1 MIINQDL
8 IKQVFSFIHC
18 SNNSFGSFKIIVPLM
33 YSILNWILDSESTN
47 LASELYITFGFII
60 FIVINLLITIYSRE
74 FSEEFEANYNPD
86 LWIKRRC
93 RASGQ
98 SIS

>member
-1 MIINQDL
+1 M
-8 IKQVFSFIHC
+8 FSFTHC
-18 SNNSFGSFKIIVPLM
+18 SNNPFGSFKIIVPLM
-33 YSILNWILDSESTN
+33 YSILNWILVSESTK
-47 LASELYITFGFII
+47 LESELYITFGFII

-74 FSEEFEANYNPD
+74 FSEDFDVNYNPD

>member
-1 MIINQDL
+1 
-8 IKQVFSFIHC
+8 
-18 SNNSFGSFKIIVPLM
+18 M
-33 YSILNWILDSESTN
+33 YSILNWILGSESTK
-47 LASELYITFGFII
+47 LASELYITFGFIS

-74 FSEEFEANYNPD
+74 FSEDFDVNYNPD

>member
-1 MIINQDL
+1 MIINQSL
-8 IKQVFSFIHC
+8 IKQVFSYIHC

-33 YSILNWILDSESTN
+33 YSILNWILDSESTK
-47 LASELYITFGFII
+47 LESELYITFGFISC
-60 FIVINLLITIYSRE
+60 IVINLLVTIYSRE
-74 FSEEFEANYNPD
+74 FSEDFDINHNPD

>member
-18 SNNSFGSFKIIVPLM
+18 SINSFGAFKIIVPLM

-74 FSEEFEANYNPD
+74 FSEDFEANYNPD
-86 LWIKRRC
+86 L
-93 RASGQ
+93 
-98 SIS
+98 

>member
-1 MIINQDL
+1 
-8 IKQVFSFIHC
+8 
-18 SNNSFGSFKIIVPLM
+18 M
-33 YSILNWILDSESTN
+33 YSILNWILGSESTK
-47 LASELYITFGFII
+47 LASELYITFGFIS
-60 FIVINLLITIYSRE
+60 FIGINLLITIYSRE
-74 FSEEFEANYNPD
+74 FSEDFEVNYNPD

>member
-1 MIINQDL
+1 M
-8 IKQVFSFIHC
+8 FSFTHC

-33 YSILNWILDSESTN
+33 YSILNWILGSESTK

-74 FSEEFEANYNPD
+74 FSEDFDVNYNTD

-98 SIS
+98 SIY

>member
-18 SNNSFGSFKIIVPLM
+18 SNISFVSFKIIVPLM

-74 FSEEFEANYNPD
+74 FSEDFEANYNPD
-86 LWIKRRC
+86 L
-93 RASGQ
+93 
-98 SIS
+98 